1 MSIFLLDLKWMKPIL
16 TFVLIFLASNAFCQ
30 SIHHQMI
37 SSQAESSV
45 VSSDLIVKQTIG
57 QLSIIGSFSGNL
69 VVQRGFQQ
77 SYWDNHLNSSN
88 PILVSISPN
97 PFTEL
102 IEYSISDLKNEKIA
116 IHIFDVN
123 GKIVYSKEHFV
134 ENQSIT
140 LKLSKLSNGMY
151 LVKLNKKG
159 FNHFSKII
167 KK

>member
-1 MSIFLLDLKWMKPIL
+1 MKPIL

-45 VSSDLIVKQTIG
+45 VSSGLIVKQTIG

-69 VVQRGFQQ
+69 VVQQGFQQ

-97 PFTEL
+97 PFTEIL
-102 IEYSISDLKNEKIA
+102 YSISS
-116 IHIFDVN
+116 VN
-123 GKIVYSKEHFV
+123 GVGEM
-134 ENQSIT
+134 ETSIG
-140 LKLSKLSNGMY
+140 LELFM
-151 LVKLNKKG
+151 
-159 FNHFSKII
+159 
-167 KK
+167 

>member
-1 MSIFLLDLKWMKPIL
+1 MKPIL
-16 TFVLIFLASNAFCQ
+16 TFVLIFLASNGFCQ

-45 VSSDLIVKQTIG
+45 LSSGLIVKQTIG

-69 VVQRGFQQ
+69 VVQQGFQQ

>member
-1 MSIFLLDLKWMKPIL
+1 MKKYYVLLFSLA
-16 TFVLIFLASNAFCQ
+16 FFASNGVFAQ
-30 SIHHQMI
+30 QLHHQMI

-45 VSSDLIVKQTIG
+45 LSSGLIVKQTIG

-69 VVQRGFQQ
+69 VVQQGFQQ

>member
-1 MSIFLLDLKWMKPIL
+1 MKPIL
-16 TFVLIFLASNAFCQ
+16 TFVLIFLASNGFCQ

-45 VSSDLIVKQTIG
+45 VSSGLIVKQTIG

-69 VVQRGFQQ
+69 VVQQGFQQ

-88 PILVSISPN
+88 PILVSFSPN

-116 IHIFDVN
+116 IHIFDVY

-151 LVKLNKKG
+151 FVKLNKKG

>member
-1 MSIFLLDLKWMKPIL
+1 MKL
-16 TFVLIFLASNAFCQ
+16 VLIFVLFLLTYNGFGQ
-30 SIHHQMI
+30 TIHHQMI
-37 SSQAESSV
+37 SSQGESSV
-45 VSSDLIVKQTIG
+45 VSSGLIVKQTIG
-57 QLSIIGSFSGNL
+57 QLSITGSFSGSL
-69 VVQRGFQQ
+69 VVQQGFQQ

-102 IEYSISDLKNEKIA
+102 IQYSISDLKNEKIA

-123 GKIVYSKEHFV
+123 GKIVYFKEHFV

>member
-1 MSIFLLDLKWMKPIL
+1 MKPIL
-16 TFVLIFLASNAFCQ
+16 IFVLIFLASNGFCQ

-37 SSQAESSV
+37 SSQGESSV
-45 VSSDLIVKQTIG
+45 VSSGLIVKQTIG
-57 QLSIIGSFSGNL
+57 QLSITGSFSGNL
-69 VVQRGFQQ
+69 VVQQGFQQ

-102 IEYSISDLKNEKIA
+102 IQYNISDLKNEKIA
-116 IHIFDVN
+116 VHIFDVN
-123 GKIVYSKEHFV
+123 GKIVYFKEHFV

-140 LKLSKLSNGMY
+140 LKLSKLSNGIY

>member
-1 MSIFLLDLKWMKPIL
+1 MSIFLLNLKWMKPIL
-16 TFVLIFLASNAFCQ
+16 TFVLIFLASNGFCQ

-45 VSSDLIVKQTIG
+45 VSSGLIVKQTIG

-69 VVQRGFQQ
+69 VVQQGFQQ

-102 IEYSISDLKNEKIA
+102 IQYSISDLKNEKIA
-116 IHIFDVN
+116 VHIFDVN
-123 GKIVYSKEHFV
+123 GKIVYFKEHFV

-140 LKLSKLSNGMY
+140 LKLSKLSNGIY